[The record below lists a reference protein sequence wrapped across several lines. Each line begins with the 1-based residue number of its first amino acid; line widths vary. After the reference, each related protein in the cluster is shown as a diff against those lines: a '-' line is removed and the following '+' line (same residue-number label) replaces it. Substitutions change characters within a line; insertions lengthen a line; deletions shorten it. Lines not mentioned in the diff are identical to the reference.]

1 MSERPCVNGEGPLPA
16 VVANS
21 KELKCLR
28 DLARALDDAGADT
41 ARLAVRIHEI
51 LPAGFRFSEQLTV
64 RLSFQGATFA
74 SPAFRQTAW
83 ILREAL
89 PLGEGLHGSLE
100 VAYLAVS
107 DEIQKDRAFLLE
119 EKKLLRI
126 AALKVAKRLSRE
138 TSSVPGGAPETGP
151 RPEWQ
156 IILDLL
162 RETDPNLWKRLL
174 RKFLNHLS
182 NVGAPA
188 VNDLISRFDPGS
200 GAERDR
206 ESWGSNQPLRKRDV
220 SAFEGVF
227 DDLLAVASVILSHD
241 EITAMVKK
249 WIRQDHVGFLALAT
263 EQRDLT
269 LPQIADIVERI
280 DEASREGEEALSAT
294 DALNVRVALTRR
306 FLTERLPFIRVAKEY
321 LGISMFARL
330 LRRVIGPAR
339 STGKL
344 GGKASGLLLA
354 EQILLQKGAGDP
366 LVESIRFP
374 RAWFLAS
381 DGLFEFVKHNSLEDT
396 QSFKYSPP
404 AEVRRSYPYLEQV
417 FKHSFFPPELTTQ
430 LKVALD
436 ELGEGPLIVRSSSLL
451 EDSEGTAFS
460 GKYRSLF
467 LANVG
472 TPEARLSALQ
482 DAISEV
488 YASVL
493 GPDPIQYRRER
504 GLLDFMEEMG
514 ILIQRVVG
522 VRCGKFFLP
531 AFAGVAFSH
540 NEFRWSPRLRRE
552 DGILRVVAGLGT
564 RAVDRVG
571 DDYPTLIS
579 PGQPGLRV
587 NADVSQAI
595 RYAQRKVDVINLE
608 SGRFE
613 SVDFQELLGDVGD
626 AYPLLEK
633 IVSFSEDGTLRKPAG
648 KLLDLRPEDLV
659 ITFAGLFEGT
669 DFLKQMRAMMTLLER
684 AMGGPVDVEFAH
696 DGRNLYMLQC
706 RPQSRAGDERL
717 MPVPENVP
725 PDRRIFTAR
734 KYVTTAQVRGIRHIV
749 YVDGAAYAHLA
760 SENDMMA
767 VGEAVGRLN
776 GVLPPRSFILMG
788 PGRWGSRGDIL
799 LGVRVTYSD
808 ISNSAMLVEVARRKG
823 SYVPDLSF
831 GTHFFQD
838 LVESRIRYLAL
849 YPDDEGIVFNEAF
862 LMGAPNALA
871 TILPEYAYL
880 EEVLRVID
888 LDQAAPGFRLEVVM
902 DGEKDRA
909 LAHLVDAPETGREDL
924 GG

>member
-1 MSERPCVNGEGPLPA
+1 MSDRPWINGEGPLPE
-16 VVANS
+16 VVARS
-21 KELKCLR
+21 KELRCLR
-28 DLARALDDAGADT
+28 DLARALGEPGLDAP
-41 ARLAVRIHEI
+41 RLAALAQEI
-51 LPAGFRFSEQLTV
+51 LPTGFRFPESLKV
-64 RLSFQGATFA
+64 RISFRGETFA
-74 SPAFRQTAW
+74 SQGFRQTGW
-83 ILREAL
+83 ILRE
-89 PLGEGLHGSLE
+89 PLLLEGEGHGSLE
-100 VAYLAVS
+100 VAYLSVPE
-107 DEIQKDRAFLLE
+107 EIHRDRAFLLE
-119 EKKLLRI
+119 EKKLVRV
-126 AALKVAKRLSRE
+126 AALKLAKALSG
-138 TSSVPGGAPETGP
+138 TTGGARAADSAAGP

-188 VNDLISRFDPGS
+188 VNDLIARFDPGS

-206 ESWGSNQPLRKRDV
+206 ESWGSNQPLQKRDV

-227 DDLLAVASVILSHD
+227 DDLLVVAGVILSHD

-263 EQRDLT
+263 EQKDLT

-280 DEASREGEEALSAT
+280 DEASREGGEALSVT

-330 LRRVIGPAR
+330 LRRVIGPTR

-354 EQILLQKGAGDP
+354 EQILSQKGAGDP

-374 RAWFLAS
+374 RAWFLSS
-381 DGLFEFVKHNSLEDT
+381 DGHFEFVKHNSLEDT
-396 QSFKYSPP
+396 QTFKYSPP

-472 TPEARLSALQ
+472 GPEQRLSALQ
-482 DAISEV
+482 DAIAEV

-522 VRCGKFFLP
+522 VPCGKYYLP

-540 NEFRWSPRLRRE
+540 NEFRWSPRLKRE
-552 DGILRVVAGLGT
+552 DGIIRLVAGLGT

-587 NADVSQAI
+587 NADVGQAI

-613 SVDFQELLGDVGD
+613 SVDFQDLLREVGD
-626 AYPLLEK
+626 AYPLLNK
-633 IVSFSEDGTLRKPAG
+633 VVSFSEDGTLRKPAG
-648 KLLDLRPEDLV
+648 KLLDFRPEDLV
-659 ITFAGLFEGT
+659 ITFAGLFEETG
-669 DFLKQMRAMMTLLER
+669 FLKQIRAMMTLLEQ

-696 DGRNLYMLQC
+696 DGRNLYMVQC
-706 RPQSRAGDERL
+706 RSQSRAGDERRL
-717 MPVPENVP
+717 PVPEDVAP
-725 PDRRIFTAR
+725 ERRVFTAQ
-734 KYVTTAQVRGIRHIV
+734 KYVTTAQVKGIRYIV
-749 YVDGAAYAHLA
+749 YVDGAAYAALT
-760 SENDMMA
+760 SETDMMA

-776 GVLPPRSFILMG
+776 ALLPPRSFILMG

-849 YPDDEGIVFNEAF
+849 YPDDEGVVFNEAF
-862 LMGAPNALA
+862 LLGSPNLLPVLLA
-871 TILPEYAYL
+871 EYAYL

-888 LDQAAPGFRLEVVM
+888 LDQAAPGCRLEVIM
-902 DGEKDRA
+902 DGERDQA
-909 LAHLVDAPETGREDL
+909 LAHLVDVPEAGREDPS
-924 GG
+924 G